1 MSALS
6 FPLSRL
12 GEGGL
17 SIDTSV
23 AVAELMPEGAPPLPV
38 EQVRVRGLLELID
51 TELVFRGHMAAQYEH
66 PCDRCLEPLPF
77 ALDAEVIL
85 AGSAETAEG
94 LDDAED
100 AANATGIVVQ
110 GTEANL
116 APGLW
121 EELVLAVPMKHV
133 QGPDAEGRCPACGRD
148 LQGPVAHS
156 GEASAQSESK
166 FAGLAELFP
175 ELRDGKEE

>member
-17 SIDTSV
+17 SIDASV

-38 EQVRVRGLLELID
+38 ERVHVRGLLELID
-51 TELVFRGHMAAQYEH
+51 AELVFRGRMEAAYEH
-66 PCDRCLEPLPF
+66 PCDRCLEPLRF
-77 ALDAEVIL
+77 GLEAEVIL
-85 AGSAETAEG
+85 AGNAETVDG
-94 LDDAED
+94 LTDAED
-100 AANATGIVVQ
+100 AANAVGIVVH
-110 GTEANL
+110 GTEADL
-116 APGLW
+116 APGVW
-121 EELVLAVPMKHV
+121 EELVLAVPMKHIH
-133 QGPDAEGRCPACGRD
+133 GPDEAGRCLACGRD
-148 LQGPVAHS
+148 LHGPVAQS
-156 GEASAQSESK
+156 GEASAQNESK